1 MSVQY
6 PNKTFVLDTE
16 KDTAFGRRKHFV
28 IVVAKDKETAA
39 MYINDKLSGNV
50 HPNDLTWLMDTNH
63 PTLYDQTG
71 KKELN
76 VQAKIL
82 YNTVGFI
89 KEQ

>member
-28 IVVAKDKETAA
+28 IVVARDADTAA
-39 MYINDKLSGNV
+39 MYLMEKLGGNV
-50 HPNDLTWLMDTNH
+50 HPNELTWLMDTNH
-63 PTLYDQTG
+63 PTLYEQNGEFPLTI
-71 KKELN
+71 
-76 VQAKIL
+76 QAKIL
-82 YNTVGFI
+82 YNTVGFL